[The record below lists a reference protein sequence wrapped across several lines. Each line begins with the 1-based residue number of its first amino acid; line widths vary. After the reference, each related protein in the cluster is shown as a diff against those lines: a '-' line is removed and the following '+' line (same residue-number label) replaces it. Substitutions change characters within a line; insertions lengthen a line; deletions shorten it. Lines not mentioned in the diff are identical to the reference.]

1 MNRFKVHCNHIL
13 HDHKIDQIQMSVED
27 MLDMTPH
34 ELSEGFEIFEIFDEV
49 MADNATVFEDLFDEK
64 SSSDD
69 EYYSTYDLTNLGMTT
84 CPSTVYT
91 PYTQEDY
98 TTSESEMT
106 LQEENTMDYT
116 VEKKEVPAIKT
127 SDLPGEVLENTC
139 LVIDASKNVN
149 LTVPSNCD
157 ADKLKDIINSV
168 EPIPEQ
174 DRATNAKLGL
184 ASIAEL
190 QKRGIDLPVYVDT
203 STNINIEFED
213 VMSSNIFDT
222 TFTEK

>member
-1 MNRFKVHCNHIL
+1 
-13 HDHKIDQIQMSVED
+13 
-27 MLDMTPH
+27 
-34 ELSEGFEIFEIFDEV
+34 
-49 MADNATVFEDLFDEK
+49 
-64 SSSDD
+64 
-69 EYYSTYDLTNLGMTT
+69 MTT

-98 TTSESEMT
+98 TTSESGMT

-127 SDLPGEVLENTC
+127 SDLPSEVLENTC

-174 DRATNAKLGL
+174 DRATNAKIGI
-184 ASIAEL
+184 ASTVEL